1 MKKWMQAR
9 IEQGKR
15 AKNQL
20 AVAAG
25 LGLAVGVAQ
34 ASPTGPDLSSLTGAV
49 VVGTVTAA
57 ILAVHATKI
66 VPKIAA
72 WGASMVSRLFGRG

>member
-1 MKKWMQAR
+1 MQFKLNR
-9 IEQGKR
+9 
-15 AKNQL
+15 
-20 AVAAG
+20 VA
-25 LGLAVGVAQ
+25 LAVGVAMAAPVAM
-34 ASPTGPDLSSLTGAV
+34 ASPTGPDLSALTGAV

-57 ILAVHATKI
+57 ILAVHAIKI